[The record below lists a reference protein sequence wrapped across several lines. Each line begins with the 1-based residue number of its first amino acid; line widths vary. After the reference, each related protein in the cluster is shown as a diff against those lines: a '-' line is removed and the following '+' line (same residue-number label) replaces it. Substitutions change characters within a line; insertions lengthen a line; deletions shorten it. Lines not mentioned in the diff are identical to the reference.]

1 VHVEQNGL
9 GLKSPHIVGLFC
21 LYSISFDTCLVCA
34 GEWQQLRLAAREG
47 LCALEGKSFSYEGEV
62 QKENESSRK
71 HLLEKRRSILEDIT
85 SNIRVGDIVEFF
97 GLMNAQSQYNDKS
110 GKDTG
115 LEVSRSGRISE
126 VWVSK
131 VSMY

>member
-1 VHVEQNGL
+1 
-9 GLKSPHIVGLFC
+9 
-21 LYSISFDTCLVCA
+21 
-34 GEWQQLRLAAREG
+34 
-47 LCALEGKSFSYEGEV
+47 
-62 QKENESSRK
+62 
-71 HLLEKRRSILEDIT
+71 LLEKRRNILEDIT
-85 SNIRVGDIVEFF
+85 SNIRVGDIVEFS

-110 GKDTG
+110 GEVTG

>member
-1 VHVEQNGL
+1 
-9 GLKSPHIVGLFC
+9 
-21 LYSISFDTCLVCA
+21 LVCA
-34 GEWQQLRLAAREG
+34 GEWQQLKLAAREG
-47 LCALEGKSFSYEGEV
+47 LCALEGKSFSYEAEV

-71 HLLEKRRSILEDIT
+71 HLLEKRRNILEDIT
-85 SNIRVGDIVEFF
+85 SNIRVGDIVAFS

-110 GKDTG
+110 GEVTG